1 MKELSPA
8 VRRYNF
14 LNFPTL
20 RPLANASFPKLHS
33 RVIAVHYLQFP
44 TDQETFAKYWL
55 PRHGRPRSADTWA
68 SRRTLQPETRAP
80 VLFSSTDEC
89 KAGKFTVCPQG
100 KRKSTTVR
108 PIVFQIPILS
118 RTGCADTN
126 FTVLTQFGQ
135 IVVQQFLNL
144 TLFRFSSLSN
154 F

>member
-33 RVIAVHYLQFP
+33 RLIAVHHLQFP
-44 TDQETFAKYWL
+44 PTRKPL
-55 PRHGRPRSADTWA
+55 PNIGYRGTADPAATI
-68 SRRTLQPETRAP
+68 LGLHEELCNLKHVLL